1 MKLFILVAAA
11 VVLTDA
17 IKFPLEAGTDGDR
30 MVIKDSNGDRVK
42 LACVNWFV
50 FNN

>member
-1 MKLFILVAAA
+1 MELFILVAGA

-17 IKFPLEAGTDGDR
+17 IKFPLEAGEDGDR
-30 MVIKDSNGDRVK
+30 MVIQDSNGDRVK
-42 LACVNWFV
+42 LACVNWLV